1 MVGKPTRSAV
11 PADAQP
17 IGSNPSD
24 RELLLASL
32 AGMRQLQGVVADMGR
47 KDRDDSDSPTHPD
60 AVKLG
65 ITSFP
70 ALAEFK
76 SDEGSLAYQDW
87 LQTVTGL
94 VGDVSDSAAGVLNAV
109 DRAYGVWIS
118 SSPIDRLRVEP
129 TVPAELLQGR
139 WVRVNFRVCSMLMKA
154 IPEAIQQTLL
164 HESVTPQPL
173 QSCSGFTHCISQAVV
188 QKRPS
193 FSRTLMSL

>member
-1 MVGKPTRSAV
+1 MSGLIGGRTRSQSPLGQRPSAV

-32 AGMRQLQGVVADMGR
+32 AGMRQLRGVVADMGR
-47 KDRDDSDSPTHPD
+47 KDRDDSNSPTHPE
-60 AVKLG
+60 AVKPG

-70 ALAEFK
+70 VLAEFK

-94 VGDVSDSAAGVLNAV
+94 VGDVSDSASEWWAGVLNVV

-118 SSPIDRLRVEP
+118 SSPIDRLRLSQLF
-129 TVPAELLQGR
+129 LLSCC
-139 WVRVNFRVCSMLMKA
+139 RVDGFVS
-154 IPEAIQQTLL
+154 TFG
-164 HESVTPQPL
+164 SVA
-173 QSCSGFTHCISQAVV
+173 C
-188 QKRPS
+188 
-193 FSRTLMSL
+193 

>member
-1 MVGKPTRSAV
+1 MESQGLAGLLSGLIGGRTRSQSPSGQRPSAV

-32 AGMRQLQGVVADMGR
+32 AGMRQSQGVVADMGR
-47 KDRDDSDSPTHPD
+47 KDRDDSNSPTHPE
-60 AVKLG
+60 AVKPG

-70 ALAEFK
+70 VLAEFK

-94 VGDVSDSAAGVLNAV
+94 VGDVSDSASEWWAGVLNVV

-129 TVPAELLQGR
+129 TVPAELLQGK
-139 WVRVNFRVCSMLMKA
+139 WFVSTFG
-154 IPEAIQQTLL
+154 
-164 HESVTPQPL
+164 SVA
-173 QSCSGFTHCISQAVV
+173 C
-188 QKRPS
+188 
-193 FSRTLMSL
+193 